1 MPIKRVRGDGKRS
14 MDCMDLDEMKE
25 TALSSETIYDGSII
39 KVEKDTVRLPD
50 GNTSIRE
57 VVRHPGGVSVCA
69 IDHDLNVYFVRQF
82 RYPFGEVLL
91 ELPAGKIDKDGE
103 NPYDAAMRELKEE
116 TGLVAS
122 DLVSLGQI
130 YSSVGFCDE
139 VIHMYMAVNIEQ
151 QEQCLDEGEFVK
163 VEKMPIATAVQ
174 MVIRG
179 EITDAKTVASLLK
192 AYIILDQ
199 LQQQYEEQ
207 AQV

>member
-1 MPIKRVRGDGKRS
+1 MN
-14 MDCMDLDEMKE
+14 LDEMKE
-25 TALSSETIYDGSII
+25 TTLSSESIYDGAII
-39 KVEKDTVRLPD
+39 NVEKDTVRLPD

-82 RYPFGEVLL
+82 RYPFGTVLL
-91 ELPAGKIDKDGE
+91 ELPAGKIDPEE
-103 NPYDAAMRELKEE
+103 NPYDAALRELKEE
-116 TGLVAS
+116 TGLVAT
-122 DLVSLGQI
+122 DMISLGQI

-139 VIHMYMAVNIEQ
+139 VIHMYMAVSVEQ
-151 QEQCLDEGEFVK
+151 REQCLDAGEFVK
-163 VEKMPIATAVQ
+163 VEKIPIAEAVQ